1 MISKNPFPGEK
12 SSTVT
17 STHGH
22 LDKTSTLLV
31 EKKREQL
38 LKSNT
43 DMLTIDSLYNMEHP
57 RSAAKLEPRDPKSPI
72 PKKRKKVPANTV
84 TKVPSHLRIP

>member
-1 MISKNPFPGEK
+1 LHNPLIKEPSKQPTQTASLFLLDGGENEQSTTMISKNHYPGEK

-17 STHGH
+17 STQGH

-31 EKKREQL
+31 DKKREQL

-43 DMLTIDSLYNMEHP
+43 DMLTIDSRFNMEHP
-57 RSAAKLEPRDPKSPI
+57 RSANK
-72 PKKRKKVPANTV
+72 
-84 TKVPSHLRIP
+84 